1 MCHPEARRR
10 RATSQTQAKYFF
22 ARAYIDERSLAVYAF
37 HEDRKTLN
45 SMNALIACGGTG
57 GHLFPGLAVAEVLR
71 ERGHEVLLFVSEK
84 DVDALALKEHPEIP
98 FEKLPT
104 IGLPSPFSPAILGFV
119 RRFNES
125 FRRCRSIYQRFDPQ
139 VVLGMG
145 GFTSTAPV
153 LAGKM
158 RGVPTFIHESN
169 AIPGK
174 ANKMTARL
182 VRAVL
187 LGFKE
192 CAPFFPKVKTE
203 VTGTPIR
210 TELQRLDRKSAREK
224 LGLSADIATLLV
236 MGGSQGASGINQ
248 AMIKSLPTL
257 DGATLQVIHLTGTR
271 DEKLVADN
279 YRRAKLPA
287 FVAAFHHRME
297 ELYSAAD
304 FAVARSGAASLAE
317 LAAFALPAV
326 LIPFP
331 YAAED
336 HQTRNAE
343 IFTRADA
350 AVILKESEI
359 AGDSLGR
366 KIRELIED
374 ADKLR
379 RMSENSAQLAP
390 KNAAALVVETM
401 ERYTQPN
408 HDARL

>member
-1 MCHPEARRR
+1 
-10 RATSQTQAKYFF
+10 
-22 ARAYIDERSLAVYAF
+22 
-37 HEDRKTLN
+37 
-45 SMNALIACGGTG
+45 MNTVIACGGTG

-71 ERGHEVLLFVSEK
+71 QRGHDVLLFVSEK

-98 FEKLPT
+98 FEKLPS
-104 IGLPSPFSPAILGFV
+104 IGLPSPFSPTILGFI

-125 FRRCRSIYQRFDPQ
+125 LARCRAIYRRYKPQ

-153 LAGKM
+153 LAGKL

-174 ANKMTARL
+174 ANKLTARM

-203 VTGTPIR
+203 ITGTPIR
-210 TELQRLDRKSAREK
+210 TELQRIDRRIAREK
-224 LGLSADIATLLV
+224 LGLNNDRTTLLV

-248 AMIKSLPTL
+248 AMIKALPAL
-257 DGATLQVIHLTGTR
+257 ADAGLQVIHLTGPR
-271 DEKLVADN
+271 EEKLVADN
-279 YRRAKLPA
+279 YRRLDLPA

-297 ELYSAAD
+297 EVYSAAD
-304 FAVARSGAASLAE
+304 LAVARSGAASLAE
-317 LAAFALPAV
+317 LASFSLPGI

-331 YAAED
+331 YAADD

-343 IFTRADA
+343 IFSGAGA
-350 AVILKESEI
+350 AIVVKESEI
-359 AGDSLGR
+359 LDDALAR
-366 KIRELIED
+366 KILEFTSDPELLQKMSRNSGRLSSRD
-374 ADKLR
+374 AA
-379 RMSENSAQLAP
+379 NAVAQ
-390 KNAAALVVETM
+390 TI
-401 ERYTQPN
+401 ERYAATS
-408 HDARL
+408 